1 MKLIILD
8 ATAWRSPDDFYSA
21 LLPELGAPAWHGRNL
36 DALDDS
42 LYGGIDEV
50 EPPFTVIIENSTGL
64 SADVRAFL
72 AKVADVFADAR
83 TLHGADVAINFP

>member
-72 AKVADVFADAR
+72 ARAVSGRRESRGIPTGAVF
-83 TLHGADVAINFP
+83 